1 MTGIYGYHRRTPA
14 LFAGYDDYS
23 FPKVM
28 VLRQD
33 GKQASLDEL
42 TQVSVS
48 SEIAQTTPRQRQLNW
63 GIHSEGQVICN
74 L

>member
-1 MTGIYGYHRRTPA
+1 MAGIYGYHRRTPA

-28 VLRQD
+28 GVAARRQ
-33 GKQASLDEL
+33 QASLDEL